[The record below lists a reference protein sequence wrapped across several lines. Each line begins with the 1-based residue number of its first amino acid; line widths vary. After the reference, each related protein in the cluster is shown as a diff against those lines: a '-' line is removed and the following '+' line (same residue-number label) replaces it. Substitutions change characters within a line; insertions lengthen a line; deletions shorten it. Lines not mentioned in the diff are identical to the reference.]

1 MCVDHPRRD
10 DAVADVDHRSVAVT
24 GEQVRG
30 RSHANDELVVDGNG
44 AAEQYLT
51 PLVHGDH
58 FAADEQQHQ
67 VRPRTKG
74 CARAWGGRTLV
85 AKTDMTTIVAT
96 NGSDARR
103 SEFSS

>member
-1 MCVDHPRRD
+1 MCIDHSGCD
-10 DAVADVDHRSVAVT
+10 HTVADIDHRSVGVT
-24 GEQVRG
+24 GEHVRG
-30 RSHANDELVVDGNG
+30 RSDANDQLVVDGNG
-44 AAEQYLT
+44 TAEQHLA

-58 FAADEQQHQ
+58 FAAGEQQHQ
-67 VRPRTKG
+67 VKPRTKG

-96 NGSDARR
+96 NGSEASR